1 MEQKMLK
8 KLFEELNLTAK
19 QQKEFIDDF
28 NNFELSH
35 ISNEH
40 IKIKEAEFAYRL
52 VSEPT
57 VKYLIV
63 SGSYRNK
70 KFSIEQVQEVNKE
83 NYILYLQT
91 LDQQIPELN

>member
-1 MEQKMLK
+1 MLK

-19 QQKEFIDDF
+19 QQKE
-28 NNFELSH
+28 
-35 ISNEH
+35 
-40 IKIKEAEFAYRL
+40 YR
-52 VSEPT
+52 
-57 VKYLIV
+57 IV
-63 SGSYRNK
+63 SVYYRNK